1 METSLKTGLA
11 QIFSCCPKNLSCP
24 KFGGAAAP
32 LAPPAR
38 TPMSTISLLAS
49 LCDQG
54 VCLSNVSITLI
65 GPKSCFM
72 FAVFA
77 FKIKVSI
84 ILKMIPWNH
93 QIMKQPPPTP
103 KLCYFSDPKSY
114 WVFRETGPSTL
125 FLGST
130 IGLMGLGYFQSLG
143 ALAAGQE
150 KDWIP
155 PPILLWLPCWLSCQ
169 ISANQREAEMSAN
182 ANKQWK
188 TRTCQG

>member
-1 METSLKTGLA
+1 MLK
-11 QIFSCCPKNLSCP
+11 PKAEVKSTANC
-24 KFGGAAAP
+24 
-32 LAPPAR
+32 
-38 TPMSTISLLAS
+38 STISLLAS
-49 LCDQG
+49 LCDPG
-54 VCLSNVSITLI
+54 VCLSNVSITFNWPEKLYYVCRVCI
-65 GPKSCFM
+65 QDKGFNN
-72 FAVFA
+72 FE
-77 FKIKVSI
+77 
-84 ILKMIPWNH
+84 NDT
-93 QIMKQPPPTP
+93 MKLSDIEATPPPTP

-155 PPILLWLPCWLSCQ
+155 PPILPWLPCWLSCQ